1 MSRWLGRLG
10 LCLLPLGLSPLWVF
24 LIGDGYLNF
33 GGGEKDLFLLIPWL
47 VWSILYAIIFAVCW
61 AKGMSTR
68 RVLAYSAGGAAVLV
82 ILVWLALLFWSTRFL
97 GVS

>member
-1 MSRWLGRLG
+1 MRWIGKLA
-10 LCLLPLGLSPLWVF
+10 LCLLPLGLSPLGVF
-24 LIGDGYLNF
+24 LIAEDYLSF

-82 ILVWLALLFWSTRFL
+82 MLAWLALLFWSTRFL

>member
-1 MSRWLGRLG
+1 MSRWFGKLA

-24 LIGDGYLNF
+24 LIAEDYLSF

-61 AKGMSTR
+61 AKGMPTKR
-68 RVLAYSAGGAAVLV
+68 LLAYSAGGAAVLV
-82 ILVWLALLFWSTRFL
+82 VLLWVVLLLWSTRFL
-97 GVS
+97 GQ